1 MSNIF
6 AVMTGFFLVVAA
18 IIVAPH
24 LSWPDARKCALF
36 FIGTGVVCAYL
47 ALVVER

>member
-24 LSWPDARKCALF
+24 LSWPEARKFALF
-36 FIGTGVVCAYL
+36 CIGVGAVCAYL
-47 ALVVER
+47 TLVVER